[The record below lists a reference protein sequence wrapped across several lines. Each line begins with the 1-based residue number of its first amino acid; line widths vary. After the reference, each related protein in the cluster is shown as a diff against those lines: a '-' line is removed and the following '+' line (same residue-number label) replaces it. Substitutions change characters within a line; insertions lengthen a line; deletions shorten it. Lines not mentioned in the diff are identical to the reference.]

1 MNICINC
8 GVELEEG
15 LKKCPLCGRNPG
27 ERVAQDLITDNK
39 PSNIINLQK
48 KENLRYL
55 WELFT
60 IIAFSGISV
69 CTILD
74 LLISKG
80 LRWSLFSDISIIAAW
95 IIITLFLFARRR
107 RVVIIPSLAMTILTS
122 LFLIDLIHKGIE
134 WFLPVGLPVTLS
146 LFVAVGIITILYEE
160 AHLKGLNIVAAGL
173 IVLSSLSIIT
183 EFVLDKYLHGD
194 INMRW
199 SLITS
204 VSILPV
210 ALILVF
216 YHYRLKKGNRLD
228 SFFHV

>member
-1 MNICINC
+1 
-8 GVELEEG
+8 
-15 LKKCPLCGRNPG
+15 
-27 ERVAQDLITDNK
+27 
-39 PSNIINLQK
+39 
-48 KENLRYL
+48 
-55 WELFT
+55 LFT

-134 WFLPVGLPVTLS
+134 WFLPVGLPVTLA

-173 IVLSSLSIIT
+173 IVLSSLSVIT
-183 EFVLDKYLHGD
+183 EFVLDKYLHGV